1 MVKEIKFMTSKCFQ
15 FLRFTGVCFLVLF
28 CSSSFSWAQD
38 ITMAG
43 RAFPPKVDSPLKFT
57 GAGSC
62 NQAKCHGHKSK
73 PRANEYTTWA
83 KAEVHSAGYSVLFE
97 EDSQKIGKDFGL
109 KGKPEE
115 SKECTVCHTLSIEDK
130 PDLKGEKYDV
140 NEGVTCE
147 LCHGPAEQYLEPHAK
162 PYEPKGVTG
171 AELIAKRAERHVQ
184 SVKQGMWDAKDPKTR
199 LETCV
204 FCHYQI
210 NGNMVKAGHPS
221 LKFEMGY
228 FQKTMP
234 VHWEE
239 TPDKGD
245 GFPAKMMAA
254 SQAISLRES
263 LLNLK
268 GAAKAKLGKDIL
280 NDGLRQAQSHGN
292 VLRVISGVG
301 ITDSKGIEAGL
312 SDLSKAIGDAGV
324 LASKAEKLAGQADS
338 LFNKMLQAKYDA
350 GQVSKIVKAVAS
362 DSHFTSSPSREDA
375 IQAFMIVDGL
385 SVDPDESLLAAIDEL
400 YFGLFA
406 EEKGQ
411 EPPAYDAKVFGQNLA
426 KVAGMVK

>member
-1 MVKEIKFMTSKCFQ
+1 MKLMTSKYF
-15 FLRFTGVCFLVLF
+15 RFVIGAGLCSLVLF
-28 CSSSFSWAQD
+28 CLSSFSWAQD

-43 RAFPPKVDSPLKFT
+43 RTFPPKVDSPLKFT

-171 AELIAKRAERHVQ
+171 DELTAKRAERHDQ
-184 SVKQGMWDAKDPKTR
+184 SVKQGMWNAKDPRTR

-268 GAAKAKLGKDIL
+268 GAAKAKLEKGL
-280 NDGLRQAQSHGN
+280 LQDGFNQAQSHGN
-292 VLRVISGVG
+292 VLRVLSGIG
-301 ITDSKGIEAGL
+301 IADIKAIESGL
-312 SDLSKAIGDAGV
+312 KDLSKSLGDAGA
-324 LASKAEKLAGQADS
+324 LASKAEKLAGQAES
-338 LFNKMLQAKYDA
+338 LLNKMLQAKYDA
-350 GQVSKIVKAVAS
+350 GQVGKIVKALAS

-385 SVDPDESLLAAIDEL
+385 SVDPDEPMLAAIDEL

-426 KVAGMVK
+426 AVATLVK

>member
-1 MVKEIKFMTSKCFQ
+1 MTSKYF
-15 FLRFTGVCFLVLF
+15 RFVIGAGLCSLVLF
-28 CSSSFSWAQD
+28 CLSSFSWAQD

-43 RAFPPKVDSPLKFT
+43 RTFPPKVDSPLKFT

-171 AELIAKRAERHVQ
+171 DELTAKRAERHDQ
-184 SVKQGMWDAKDPKTR
+184 SVKQGMWNAKDPRTR

-239 TPDKGD
+239 TPDKGA

-263 LLNLK
+263 LLSLK
-268 GAAKAKLGKDIL
+268 GAAKAKLEKGL
-280 NDGLRQAQSHGN
+280 LQDGFNQAQSHGN
-292 VLRVISGVG
+292 VLRVLSGIG
-301 ITDSKGIEAGL
+301 IADIKAIEAGL
-312 SDLSKAIGDAGV
+312 NDLSKSLGDAGA
-324 LASKAEKLAGQADS
+324 LASKAEKLAGQAES
-338 LFNKMLQAKYDA
+338 LLNKMLQAKYDA
-350 GQVSKIVKAVAS
+350 GQVGKIVKALAS

-385 SVDPDESLLAAIDEL
+385 SVDPDEPMLAAIDEL

-426 KVAGMVK
+426 AVATLVK

>member
-1 MVKEIKFMTSKCFQ
+1 MTSKYF
-15 FLRFTGVCFLVLF
+15 RFVIGAGLCSLVLF
-28 CSSSFSWAQD
+28 CLSSFSWAQD

-43 RAFPPKVDSPLKFT
+43 RTFPPKVDSPLKFT

-171 AELIAKRAERHVQ
+171 DELTAKRAERHDQ
-184 SVKQGMWDAKDPKTR
+184 SVKQGMWNAKDPRTR

-245 GFPAKMMAA
+245 GFSAKMMAA

-263 LLNLK
+263 LLSLK
-268 GAAKAKLGKDIL
+268 GAAKAKLEKGL
-280 NDGLRQAQSHGN
+280 LQDGFNQAQSHGN
-292 VLRVISGVG
+292 VLRVLSGIG
-301 ITDSKGIEAGL
+301 IADIKAIEAGL
-312 SDLSKAIGDAGV
+312 KDLSKSLGDAGA
-324 LASKAEKLAGQADS
+324 LASKAEKLAGQAES
-338 LFNKMLQAKYDA
+338 LLNKMLQAKYDA
-350 GQVSKIVKAVAS
+350 GQVGKIVKALAS

-385 SVDPDESLLAAIDEL
+385 SVDPDEPMLAAIDEL

-411 EPPAYDAKVFGQNLA
+411 EPPAYDAKAFGQNLA
-426 KVAGMVK
+426 AVATLVK

>member
-1 MVKEIKFMTSKCFQ
+1 MTSKYF
-15 FLRFTGVCFLVLF
+15 RFVIGAGLCSLVLF
-28 CSSSFSWAQD
+28 CLSSFSWAQD

-43 RAFPPKVDSPLKFT
+43 RTFPPKVDSPLKFT

-171 AELIAKRAERHVQ
+171 DELTAKRAERHDQ
-184 SVKQGMWDAKDPKTR
+184 SVKQGMWNAKDPRTR

-245 GFPAKMMAA
+245 GFSAKMMAA

-263 LLNLK
+263 LLSLK
-268 GAAKAKLGKDIL
+268 GAAKAKLEKGL
-280 NDGLRQAQSHGN
+280 LQDGFNQAQSHGN
-292 VLRVISGVG
+292 VLRVLSGIG
-301 ITDSKGIEAGL
+301 IADIKAIEAGL
-312 SDLSKAIGDAGV
+312 NDLSKSLGDAGA
-324 LASKAEKLAGQADS
+324 LASKAEKLAGQAES
-338 LFNKMLQAKYDA
+338 LLNKMLQAKYDA
-350 GQVSKIVKAVAS
+350 GQVGKIVKALAS

-385 SVDPDESLLAAIDEL
+385 SVDPDEPMLAAIDEL

-411 EPPAYDAKVFGQNLA
+411 EPPAYDAKAFGQNLA
-426 KVAGMVK
+426 AVATLVK

>member
-1 MVKEIKFMTSKCFQ
+1 MTSKYF
-15 FLRFTGVCFLVLF
+15 RFVIGAGLCSLVLF
-28 CSSSFSWAQD
+28 CLSSFSWAQD

-43 RAFPPKVDSPLKFT
+43 RTFPPKVDSPLKFT

-171 AELIAKRAERHVQ
+171 DELTAKRAERHDQ
-184 SVKQGMWDAKDPKTR
+184 SVKQGMWNAKDPRTR

-245 GFPAKMMAA
+245 GFPTKMMAA

-263 LLNLK
+263 LLSLK
-268 GAAKAKLGKDIL
+268 GAAKAKLEKGL
-280 NDGLRQAQSHGN
+280 LQDGFNQAQSHGN
-292 VLRVISGVG
+292 VLRVLSGIG
-301 ITDSKGIEAGL
+301 IADIKAIEAGL
-312 SDLSKAIGDAGV
+312 NDLSKSLGDAGA
-324 LASKAEKLAGQADS
+324 LASKAEKLAGQAES
-338 LFNKMLQAKYDA
+338 LLNKMLQAKYDA
-350 GQVSKIVKAVAS
+350 GQVGKIVKALAS

-385 SVDPDESLLAAIDEL
+385 SVDPDEPMLAAIDEL

-411 EPPAYDAKVFGQNLA
+411 EPPAYDAKAFGQNLA
-426 KVAGMVK
+426 AVATLVK

>member
-1 MVKEIKFMTSKCFQ
+1 MTSKYF
-15 FLRFTGVCFLVLF
+15 RFVIGAGLCSLVLF
-28 CSSSFSWAQD
+28 CLSSFSWAQD

-43 RAFPPKVDSPLKFT
+43 RTFPPKVDSPLKFT

-171 AELIAKRAERHVQ
+171 DELTAKRAERHDQ
-184 SVKQGMWDAKDPKTR
+184 SVKQGMWNAKDPRTR

-239 TPDKGD
+239 TPDKGA

-263 LLNLK
+263 LLSLK
-268 GAAKAKLGKDIL
+268 GAAKAKLEKGL
-280 NDGLRQAQSHGN
+280 LQDGFNQAQSHGN
-292 VLRVISGVG
+292 VLRVLSGIGIADIKAIEVG
-301 ITDSKGIEAGL
+301 L
-312 SDLSKAIGDAGV
+312 NDLSKSLGDAGA
-324 LASKAEKLAGQADS
+324 LASKAEKLAGQAES
-338 LFNKMLQAKYDA
+338 LLNKMLQAKYDA
-350 GQVSKIVKAVAS
+350 GQVGKIVKALAS

-385 SVDPDESLLAAIDEL
+385 SVDPDEPMLAAIDEL

-426 KVAGMVK
+426 AVATLVK

>member
-1 MVKEIKFMTSKCFQ
+1 MTSKYF
-15 FLRFTGVCFLVLF
+15 RFVIGAGLCSLVLF
-28 CSSSFSWAQD
+28 CLSSFSWAQD

-43 RAFPPKVDSPLKFT
+43 RTFPPKVDSPLKFT

-171 AELIAKRAERHVQ
+171 DELTAKRAERHDQ
-184 SVKQGMWDAKDPKTR
+184 SVKQGMWNAKDPRTR

-210 NGNMVKAGHPS
+210 NGNMVKACHPS

-263 LLNLK
+263 LLSLK
-268 GAAKAKLGKDIL
+268 GAAKAKLEKGL
-280 NDGLRQAQSHGN
+280 LQDGFNQAQSHGN
-292 VLRVISGVG
+292 VLRVLSGIG
-301 ITDSKGIEAGL
+301 IADIKAIEAGL
-312 SDLSKAIGDAGV
+312 NDLSKSLGDAGA
-324 LASKAEKLAGQADS
+324 LASKAEKLAGQAES
-338 LFNKMLQAKYDA
+338 LLNKMLQAKYDA
-350 GQVSKIVKAVAS
+350 GQVGKIVKALAS

-385 SVDPDESLLAAIDEL
+385 SVDPDEPMLAALDEL

-411 EPPAYDAKVFGQNLA
+411 EPPAYDAKAFGQNLA
-426 KVAGMVK
+426 VVATLVK